1 MRQSGKRK
9 KRRFGYPPEPDTETL
24 PGTETSED
32 RGIPGTEY
40 MVSETAPN
48 GPLGRGPQHAAS
60 SRTDEYPHRIRSY
73 PTAAQKTG
81 KPCSPPQTRP
91 TSSRHLRITETLR
104 PRTGIFRSVR
114 FRSYDRPPSL
124 FLGNFRR
131 TNLSPASGLTVRK
144 YGIDR
149 SGQRVSAK
157 SHRMQVPSPGSETKA
172 EPICMRA
179 AVAFHCTSRLHPRIS
194 LPVIRPSIRNV
205 PSSYAL
211 PKSCVC
217 RKLHE

>member
-60 SRTDEYPHRIRSY
+60 SRTDEYLHRIRSY

-81 KPCSPPQTRP
+81 KPCSPPQ
-91 TSSRHLRITETLR
+91 ETLR

-124 FLGNFRR
+124 FLGSSRR

-157 SHRMQVPSPGSETKA
+157 SHRMQVPSPRSGTKA

>member
-40 MVSETAPN
+40 MASETAPN
-48 GPLGRGPQHAAS
+48 GPFGRGPQHAAS
-60 SRTDEYPHRIRSY
+60 SRTDEYLHRIRSY
-73 PTAAQKTG
+73 PTVVQKTG

-114 FRSYDRPPSL
+114 FRSFAR
-124 FLGNFRR
+124 FR
-131 TNLSPASGLTVRK
+131 TNGPKIRGF
-144 YGIDR
+144 IDR
-149 SGQRVSAK
+149 GSAFRPSRIVCRSRRHAPRRK
-157 SHRMQVPSPGSETKA
+157 PSPSACAQPSPFTA
-172 EPICMRA
+172 RA
-179 AVAFHCTSRLHPRIS
+179 DCI
-194 LPVIRPSIRNV
+194 PVFR
-205 PSSYAL
+205 
-211 PKSCVC
+211 C
-217 RKLHE
+217 R

>member
-40 MVSETAPN
+40 MASETAPN
-48 GPLGRGPQHAAS
+48 GPFGRGPQHAAS
-60 SRTDEYPHRIRSY
+60 SRTDEYLHRIRSY
-73 PTAAQKTG
+73 PTVVQKTG

-144 YGIDR
+144 FIDR
-149 SGQRVSAK
+149 GSAFRPSRIVCRSRRHAPRRK
-157 SHRMQVPSPGSETKA
+157 PSPSACAQPSPFTA
-172 EPICMRA
+172 RA
-179 AVAFHCTSRLHPRIS
+179 DCI
-194 LPVIRPSIRNV
+194 PVFR
-205 PSSYAL
+205 
-211 PKSCVC
+211 C
-217 RKLHE
+217 R

>member
-40 MVSETAPN
+40 MASETAPN
-48 GPLGRGPQHAAS
+48 GPFGRGPQHAAS

-91 TSSRHLRITETLR
+91 TSPNHGDPTPPDRHFPLR
-104 PRTGIFRSVR
+104 PIQKLRPAAVLFSRKFPQDKPFAR
-114 FRSYDRPPSL
+114 FR
-124 FLGNFRR
+124 
-131 TNLSPASGLTVRK
+131 TNGPKIRGF
-144 YGIDR
+144 IDR
-149 SGQRVSAK
+149 GSAFRPSRIVCRSRRHAPRRK
-157 SHRMQVPSPGSETKA
+157 PSPSACAQPSPFTA
-172 EPICMRA
+172 RA
-179 AVAFHCTSRLHPRIS
+179 DCI
-194 LPVIRPSIRNV
+194 PVFR
-205 PSSYAL
+205 
-211 PKSCVC
+211 C
-217 RKLHE
+217 R